1 MSDGDSGPSVLVIGA
16 EWFEDQPGG
25 LMRYLVGLVPA
36 LVRVGVTVRAVVLG
50 PAQRAPAAF
59 WPVSRFDA
67 PLWRRVWSVY
77 RGAVRGA
84 PSAEVVDVHFALYGL
99 LPLLSRALRGKPVIV
114 HFQGPW
120 AAESTEAGQ
129 ASRRAAVKRHL
140 ERAVYRRADAAVVL
154 SGAFGEMLA
163 RDYGVDSGRIHVI
176 PPGVD
181 LDRFC
186 PGDRQTLRGDFG
198 VEPGAFLVVCVRR
211 LEYRMGIDVLLRAW
225 RMVQEEL
232 PGARLIIAGTGSER
246 AHLDSLVS
254 LLPCPVGVQLLGAV
268 DDDRLVEMY
277 QAADCSV
284 VPSRSLEG
292 FGLVTLESLACGTP
306 AVVTDVGGLA
316 DGVLGLDPSLVVASE
331 DPNALAVRLVDAA
344 RGALPTGEACRA
356 HAETFSWDGVAQR
369 HLELLGSL
377 IRAARQRRLRI
388 VFLDHCAQLSG
399 GELALA
405 RLIQALD
412 VDAHVLLAEDG
423 PLRPLL
429 EEAGATVHLLV
440 LGEGVRDLR
449 RHRVGL
455 RSVTQAGRVLPYS
468 LRLARL
474 IRHLQPDL
482 VHTNSLK
489 SALYGGLAGRLAHT
503 PVIWHVHDRIAP
515 DYLPASAI
523 KLVNTAARVLPRA
536 IIANSAI
543 TLASLDGLS
552 RPAVVIPPP
561 LPLAS
566 EFVQHLDGPLRVG
579 MVGRLA
585 PWKGQDLFLRAFARA
600 FPSGEA
606 HAVVIGAALFGED
619 GYAAELHGLVE
630 TLGITDRVDF
640 RGFRQDI
647 GAELARLDVVVHASR
662 VPEPFG
668 LVVVEAM
675 AAGMAVVVPDRGG
688 PAEVVE
694 DGLTGLTYR
703 MGDEGSLAAALSKI
717 AADPVLRKQLGDSA
731 AAAVARYRPEV
742 VATEVMAF
750 YETVLGR

>member
-1 MSDGDSGPSVLVIGA
+1 
-16 EWFEDQPGG
+16 
-25 LMRYLVGLVPA
+25 MRYLADLVPA
-36 LVRVGVTVRAVVLG
+36 LVRGGVTVKAVVLG

-84 PSAEVVDVHFALYGL
+84 PDAEVVDVHFALYGL
-99 LPLLSRALRGKPVIV
+99 LPLLSRALRHKPVMV

-120 AAESTEAGQ
+120 ATESTVAGQ
-129 ASRRAAVKRHL
+129 AHGPVAVKRYL
-140 ERAVYRRADAAVVL
+140 ERAVYRRAATAVVL
-154 SGAFGEMLA
+154 SGAFGEILA
-163 RDYGVDSGRIHVI
+163 RDYGVDPARIHVI

-181 LDRFC
+181 LERFC
-186 PGDRQTLRGDFG
+186 PADRQVLRAGLG

-225 RMVQEEL
+225 RLVQEEA

-246 AHLDSLVS
+246 ARLDSLVES
-254 LLPCPVGVQLLGAV
+254 LAYPAGVQLLGAV
-268 DDDRLVEMY
+268 DDDRLVELY

-316 DGVLGLDPSLVVASE
+316 DGVSGLDPSLVVASE
-331 DPNALAVRLVDAA
+331 DPTSLAARLIEAG
-344 RGALPTGEACRA
+344 RGALPTRQACRA

-377 IRAARQRRLRI
+377 TRAAQPRRLRI

-405 RLIQALD
+405 RLIPALD
-412 VDAHVLLAEDG
+412 VDAHVVLAEDG

-449 RHRVGL
+449 RQRVGL
-455 RSVTQAGRVLPYS
+455 GSVTQAGRVLPYS

-474 IRHLQPDL
+474 IRKLQPDL

-489 SALYGGLAGRLAHT
+489 SALYGGLAGRLARA
-503 PVIWHVHDRIAP
+503 PVVWHVRDRIAP
-515 DYLPASAI
+515 DYLPAPAV
-523 KLVNTAARVLPRA
+523 KLVRAAARVLPGA
-536 IIANSAI
+536 VIANSGA
-543 TLASLDGLS
+543 TLATLGRLS
-552 RPAVVIPPP
+552 APAVAIPSPVP
-561 LPLAS
+561 VPA
-566 EFVQHLDGPLRVG
+566 EHNERPEGPFRVG

-600 FPSGEA
+600 FASGGA

-619 GYAAELHGLVE
+619 AYAAGLHSLVE
-630 TLGITDRVDF
+630 DLGITERVEF
-640 RGFRQDI
+640 RGFRQDV
-647 GAELARLDVVVHASR
+647 GAELARLDVVVHAST

-668 LVVVEAM
+668 MVVVEAM
-675 AAGMAVVVPDRGG
+675 AAGAAVVVPDRGG

-694 DGLTGLTYR
+694 EGVTGLTYR
-703 MGDEGSLAAALSKI
+703 MGDGAALAAALSRM
-717 AADPVLRKQLGDSA
+717 AAEPVLRKQLGDNGA
-731 AAAVARYRPEV
+731 VAVARYRPEV
-742 VATEVMAF
+742 VGAEVMAF